1 MTCEKNDAGGGQ
13 AGIPGA
19 ALTAPD
25 PPASLGAAAEPEEQD
40 TPATV
45 ADATRW
51 VHNALWIS
59 PYVDI
64 SQARFEEW
72 GSVHMESLDTAGGT
86 LTAHLE
92 NGQVFT
98 ITVTES
104 AA

>member
-1 MTCEKNDAGGGQ
+1 MPAAGRLASPVQ
-13 AGIPGA
+13 RSPCQ
-19 ALTAPD
+19 P
-25 PPASLGAAAEPEEQD
+25 PPARPGTAAEPEEKD

-45 ADATRW
+45 ADATGW
-51 VHNALWIS
+51 VHDALWLS
-59 PYVDI
+59 PHAGI
-64 SQARFEEW
+64 SQARFEEQ
-72 GSVHMESLDTAGGT
+72 GFVHMESLDTAGGT

>member
-1 MTCEKNDAGGGQ
+1 MAYENNDAGGQ
-13 AGIPGA
+13 AGIPGTALA
-19 ALTAPD
+19 APA
-25 PPASLGAAAEPEEQD
+25 PPARPGTVAEPEEQD

-45 ADATRW
+45 ADATGW
-51 VHNALWIS
+51 VHDALWLS
-59 PYVDI
+59 PYAGI
-64 SQARFEEW
+64 SQARFEEQ
-72 GSVHMESLDTAGGT
+72 GSVHMESLDTAGAT

>member
-19 ALTAPD
+19 ALAVPA
-25 PPASLGAAAEPEEQD
+25 PPARPGTVAEPEEKD

-45 ADATRW
+45 ADATGW
-51 VHNALWIS
+51 VHGALWLS
-59 PYVDI
+59 PYAGI

-86 LTAHLE
+86 LTARLE

-104 AA
+104 AG

>member
-1 MTCEKNDAGGGQ
+1 M
-13 AGIPGA
+13 
-19 ALTAPD
+19 
-25 PPASLGAAAEPEEQD
+25 D
-40 TPATV
+40 T
-45 ADATRW
+45 W
-51 VHNALWIS
+51 ALWLS

-72 GSVHMESLDTAGGT
+72 GSVPMESLDTAGGT

>member
-1 MTCEKNDAGGGQ
+1 M
-13 AGIPGA
+13 
-19 ALTAPD
+19 
-25 PPASLGAAAEPEEQD
+25 
-40 TPATV
+40 
-45 ADATRW
+45 ADATGW

-59 PYVDI
+59 PYAGI
-64 SQARFEEW
+64 LQARFEEW
-72 GSVHMESLDTAGGT
+72 ASVHMESLDTGGGA

>member
-1 MTCEKNDAGGGQ
+1 MTCEKNDADGGQ

-19 ALTAPD
+19 APAAPA
-25 PPASLGAAAEPEEQD
+25 PPARPGTAAEPEEKD

-45 ADATRW
+45 ADAIGW
-51 VHNALWIS
+51 VHGALWLS
-59 PYVDI
+59 PYAGI
-64 SQARFEEW
+64 SQARFEEQ

>member
-1 MTCEKNDAGGGQ
+1 MTCKNNDAGGGR

-19 ALTAPD
+19 ALAVPA
-25 PPASLGAAAEPEEQD
+25 PPARPGTGAEPEEQD
-40 TPATV
+40 TPATL
-45 ADATRW
+45 ADATGW
-51 VHNALWIS
+51 VHDALWLS
-59 PYVDI
+59 PYAGI

-72 GSVHMESLDTAGGT
+72 GSVHMESLDKAGGT
-86 LTAHLE
+86 LTVHLE

>member
-1 MTCEKNDAGGGQ
+1 M
-13 AGIPGA
+13 
-19 ALTAPD
+19 
-25 PPASLGAAAEPEEQD
+25 
-40 TPATV
+40 
-45 ADATRW
+45 ADATGW
-51 VHNALWIS
+51 VHGALWLS

>member
-1 MTCEKNDAGGGQ
+1 MPAAGRLASPVRRSPRQ
-13 AGIPGA
+13 PRPLCPVPARSPKKR
-19 ALTAPD
+19 T
-25 PPASLGAAAEPEEQD
+25 PPATL
-40 TPATV
+40 
-45 ADATRW
+45 ADATGW
-51 VHNALWIS
+51 VHDALWLS

-72 GSVHMESLDTAGGT
+72 GSVHMESLDKAGAM

>member
-1 MTCEKNDAGGGQ
+1 
-13 AGIPGA
+13 
-19 ALTAPD
+19 L
-25 PPASLGAAAEPEEQD
+25 
-40 TPATV
+40 
-45 ADATRW
+45 ADATGW
-51 VHNALWIS
+51 VHDALWLS
-59 PYVDI
+59 PYADI

-72 GSVHMESLDTAGGT
+72 GSVHMESLDKAGAM

>member
-1 MTCEKNDAGGGQ
+1 MTCEKNDADGGQ
-13 AGIPGA
+13 ATIPGA
-19 ALTAPD
+19 ALAAPA
-25 PPASLGAAAEPEEQD
+25 PPARPGTVAEPEEKD

-45 ADATRW
+45 TDATAW
-51 VHNALWIS
+51 VHNALWLS

-72 GSVHMESLDTAGGT
+72 GSVHMESLDKAGGT
-86 LTAHLE
+86 LTARLE

>member
-1 MTCEKNDAGGGQ
+1 MTYEKNDAGGGQ
-13 AGIPGA
+13 AGIPGTALA
-19 ALTAPD
+19 APAP
-25 PPASLGAAAEPEEQD
+25 PGTAAEPEEKD

-51 VHNALWIS
+51 IHGALWLS
-59 PYVDI
+59 PYAGI